1 MKPASE
7 KPGLKALL
15 CDSSP
20 NWGGQQYRLVREA
33 LWMKVQGHEVLVLC
47 GARSELA
54 ARMRKH
60 APHIPV
66 ETIRSWGGPLGLLE
80 FVWKTARTTP
90 DIIHTHSGQ
99 DALWASLFHFAGRTV
114 VHSRHMTVP
123 PEMKARRRFPYRSGC
138 SRTIASAA
146 FIKRDLG
153 LVTGI
158 PEDRVDV
165 VGEGVDLNQFH
176 PGVSGS
182 GFRSEFGIPEE
193 APLFG
198 MVAMIRGDKGHKHFL
213 KAAAEVLE
221 KFPSARFVIAGDGP
235 ESQVEKL
242 TRRVQKE
249 FPQHPSPIILAGYR
263 EDVPEILAA
272 LDALVVPSLKEAQT
286 IVIPQAFATGK
297 PVIASR
303 VGGIPEIVTHEVNG
317 WLVPA
322 GDDRALADAMM
333 RFAESP
339 DLRLR
344 LGRAGLDLA
353 RRELGF
359 DRKMELV
366 IASYRRAIG
375 RICIGMGPAQKFRGG
390 GLPES

>member
-7 KPGLKALL
+7 IPGLKVLL

-33 LWMKVQGHEVLVLC
+33 LWMKERGHEVLVLC

-60 APHIPV
+60 APHVPV
-66 ETIRSWGGPLGLLE
+66 ETLRSWGGPLGLLE
-80 FVWKTARTTP
+80 FVWKTVRSAP

-99 DALWASLFHFAGRTV
+99 DAFWASLLHFAGRTV

-123 PEMKARRRFPYRSGC
+123 PEMKSRRKFPYRSGC
-138 SRTIASAA
+138 SRTIASAD
-146 FIKRDLG
+146 FIKSDLAA
-153 LVTGI
+153 VTGI

-165 VGEGVDLNQFH
+165 VGEGVDLDEFH
-176 PGVSGS
+176 PGVSGR
-182 GFRSEFGIPEE
+182 GFREEFGIPGD
-193 APLFG
+193 APVFG

-221 KFPSARFVIAGDGP
+221 KFPSARFVIAGNGP
-235 ESQVEKL
+235 EAQVEKL
-242 TRRVQKE
+242 TRRVQEK
-249 FPQHPSPIILAGYR
+249 FPRQPPPVILAGYR

-272 LDALVVPSLKEAQT
+272 LDALVVPSLREAQT

-303 VGGIPEIVTHEVNG
+303 VGGIPEIVMHGVNG
-317 WLVPA
+317 WLVPP

-344 LGRAGLDLA
+344 IGRAGLDLA

-359 DRKMELV
+359 DRKMELMLS
-366 IASYRRAIG
+366 SYRRAI
-375 RICIGMGPAQKFRGG
+375 RRT
-390 GLPES
+390 S